1 MNVAAASAPLAGAMQ
16 YVAVVLEDAE
26 SEFMV
31 HFPDLPGCFTRGA
44 TRDQAWRFAAE
55 TLAFHLER
63 FAVNG
68 LPAPET
74 RSLEALRAQPEH
86 RDATLILVEPAAL
99 TANA

>member
-1 MNVAAASAPLAGAMQ
+1 MQ
-16 YVAVVLEDAE
+16 YVAVVLEDE

-44 TRDQAWRFAAE
+44 TRDQACRFAAE

-63 FAVNG
+63 FALNG
-68 LPAPET
+68 SPAPAT

-86 RDATLILVEPAAL
+86 RNATLVLVEAMALAA
-99 TANA
+99 

>member
-1 MNVAAASAPLAGAMQ
+1 MQ

-26 SEFMV
+26 REFMV

-44 TRDQAWRFAAE
+44 TREQACRFAAE

-68 LPAPET
+68 APAPAMQ
-74 RSLEALRAQPEH
+74 SLEAIRAQPEH
-86 RDATLILVEPAAL
+86 RDANLVLVQPMAL
-99 TANA
+99 AI